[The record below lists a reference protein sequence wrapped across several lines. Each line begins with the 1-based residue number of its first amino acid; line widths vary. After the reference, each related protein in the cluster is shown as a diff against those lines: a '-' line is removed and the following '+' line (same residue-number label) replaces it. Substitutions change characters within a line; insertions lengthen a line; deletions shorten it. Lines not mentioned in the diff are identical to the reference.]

1 MANLS
6 DIKFNDS
13 NPRGNHGPKGLSG
26 STGRTGPTGL
36 STGPFDVSTIT
47 SPHTLSTNEIGKLVK
62 INAGVSTVGLN
73 TITIPASTFSLGDT
87 FLIFNETSPTQTI
100 SAGAG
105 VTFHSSSDVA
115 NTANTIP
122 QNGLCT
128 VLCLNPSEFTFS
140 GNFSNIPPTIPIIQ
154 DGLVVWLDA
163 GNPNSYPG
171 SGTTWFDLSGNGN
184 HMTLTGSP
192 SYLSSNGGVLSFNG
206 SNQYGSLTGL
216 NYSASTFTIIAASR
230 YSGETRGRV
239 ISSMANNWLFGHWSS
254 GSEEYYAEGWI
265 LQGAP
270 NDTNWRI
277 YAATENHSADQRSF
291 YVNNTARVTNST
303 AGSQGFNGLSVGRWG
318 SGASE
323 YSTCEV
329 SFIQVYSRILTTEEL
344 TQNYNTLTGRFQ

>member
-6 DIKFNDS
+6 DLKFNGS
-13 NPRGNHGPKGLSG
+13 NPRGNQGPKGLSG

-140 GNFSNIPPTIPIIQ
+140 GNFS
-154 DGLVVWLDA
+154 
-163 GNPNSYPG
+163 
-171 SGTTWFDLSGNGN
+171 
-184 HMTLTGSP
+184 
-192 SYLSSNGGVLSFNG
+192 GGIVAAA
-206 SNQYGSLTGL
+206 
-216 NYSASTFTIIAASR
+216 ASIAAAIAS
-230 YSGETRGRV
+230 
-239 ISSMANNWLFGHWSS
+239 L
-254 GSEEYYAEGWI
+254 
-265 LQGAP
+265 P
-270 NDTNWRI
+270 N
-277 YAATENHSADQRSF
+277 Y
-291 YVNNTARVTNST
+291 
-303 AGSQGFNGLSVGRWG
+303 
-318 SGASE
+318 
-323 YSTCEV
+323 
-329 SFIQVYSRILTTEEL
+329 
-344 TQNYNTLTGRFQ
+344 